1 MWVCEGEENL
11 TGNIHLIFMAEEHRK
26 LSGRLN
32 TIAII
37 NGLNK
42 NRLKI
47 LVSIPVFGRLIREEI
62 KTLYYK
68 AFIIM
73 IYFIRPNKMFLGI
86 INENAFSAYIL
97 MQSYECATVGDF
109 QHFAERAAAPS
120 HCCF

>member
-1 MWVCEGEENL
+1 
-11 TGNIHLIFMAEEHRK
+11 MAEEHRK
-26 LSGRLN
+26 LCGRLN

-86 INENAFSAYIL
+86 TNESAFSVYSHA
-97 MQSYECATVGDF
+97 QSYECATVGDF
-109 QHFAERAAAPS
+109 QHFAEQAAAFPLLFPKLHS
-120 HCCF
+120 YAK